1 MSKAPGGGEGVHG
14 QLVELSVVC
23 SWVCFGKST
32 QIHVYF
38 QLNRIKLF
46 LSLNVKTSQQN
57 EKPALKL

>member
-23 SWVCFGKST
+23 SWVCFGKSS
-32 QIHVYF
+32 QIYF
-38 QLNRIKLF
+38 QLDRIKLF
-46 LSLNVKTSQQN
+46 LSLNVKTSQEN

>member
-1 MSKAPGGGEGVHG
+1 MSKAPGGGEGFHG

-23 SWVCFGKST
+23 SWVCFGKSSP
-32 QIHVYF
+32 IYF

-57 EKPALKL
+57 EKTALKL